1 MDSKTYTRERG
12 RESWGVKH
20 LPEGVEPLKQARP
33 PGLRLCLT
41 GSASSGFRFTHSYF
55 LVGGAGVVRGGE
67 GTLRHPA
74 YPQDAS
80 APTTHSA
87 PGPRI
92 TAPHSA
98 PSNQTHQLHTSAS
111 SRKDLPSENPEYS
124 SLLSAHPEQVAA
136 RCEPS
141 TGPRVN
147 RGRPLVFG
155 ISSEHP
161 LLDTP
166 ALAAVGRTPPLALRA
181 LADPDPHAPRAP
193 LPGPA
198 PGPARAAYNGRRTG
212 PRPSGMRARPRDSP
226 ARRRRRRRRR
236 RRGEES

>member
-1 MDSKTYTRERG
+1 MR
-12 RESWGVKH
+12 H

-55 LVGGAGVVRGGE
+55 LVGGRGGCT
-67 GTLRHPA
+67 GRRRDPPPSGLSPGCFCTHHPLC
-74 YPQDAS
+74 PR
-80 APTTHSA
+80 PTDHS
-87 PGPRI
+87 
-92 TAPHSA
+92 TAVSTTIQ
-98 PSNQTHQLHTSAS
+98 SNTSAAHPS
-111 SRKDLPSENPEYS
+111 LLPEDLPSENPEYS

-166 ALAAVGRTPPLALRA
+166 ALAAVGRTPPLALRCLVA
-181 LADPDPHAPRAP
+181 LTSHQRVT
-193 LPGPA
+193 A
-198 PGPARAAYNGRRTG
+198 PGDWLSL
-212 PRPSGMRARPRDSP
+212 PRHPLWLSW
-226 ARRRRRRRRR
+226 
-236 RRGEES
+236 